1 LLDLLEGKLAV
12 LQFQIKIRDKLEAIA
27 SNFESSVAMQDS
39 DQNGQVL
46 DGDSSDDTNLANAA
60 NEMAMEVSSELKS
73 VTQLY
78 NEYAVPFELWE
89 ICLEMLYFANYSGDA
104 DSSIIR
110 ETWARL
116 IDQALSQGG
125 IREACAVLK
134 RVGSHIYPGDG
145 VVLPLDVLCLHLERA
160 ALERS
165 ERIENVRDED
175 IAKALLAAC
184 KGAAEPVLNAY
195 DRLLSNAAVVPSPNL
210 RIRLLRSVLVVL
222 REWAMS
228 VLSDRMGSSPTR
240 SSLILGGSFALENKA
255 ALNQG
260 ARDKIANA
268 ANRYMTEV
276 RRLALPPNKTDGV
289 YAGFKEL
296 DESLLSP
303 FSF

>member
-1 LLDLLEGKLAV
+1 
-12 LQFQIKIRDKLEAIA
+12 
-27 SNFESSVAMQDS
+27 MQ
-39 DQNGQVL
+39 
-46 DGDSSDDTNLANAA
+46 
-60 NEMAMEVSSELKS
+60 
-73 VTQLY
+73 
-78 NEYAVPFELWE
+78 

-116 IDQALSQGG
+116 FDQALSQGG
-125 IREACAVLK
+125 VAETCAVLK
-134 RVGSHIYPGDG
+134 RVGSHIYLGDG
-145 VVLPLDVLCLHLERA
+145 VVLPLDVLCLHLEKA
-160 ALERS
+160 ARERS
-165 ERIENVRDED
+165 ERTENVRDEV

-184 KGAAEPVLNAY
+184 KGAAEPVLNSY
-195 DRLLSNAAVVPSPNL
+195 DRLLSNAAVVPPPNP
-210 RIRLLRSVLVVL
+210 RILLIHSVIVVL

-240 SSLILGGSFALENKA
+240 SSLILGGSFVLENKA

-268 ANRYMTEV
+268 GNKQVCLCHFGSIRYMTEV
-276 RRLALPPNKTDGV
+276 RRLARPPNKTENV

-296 DESLLSP
+296 DESLSSP

>member
-1 LLDLLEGKLAV
+1 MPSPWESCTCKPILLVELLTHFIGLWTEFECILWKI
-12 LQFQIKIRDKLEAIA
+12 LQ
-27 SNFESSVAMQDS
+27 
-39 DQNGQVL
+39 
-46 DGDSSDDTNLANAA
+46 
-60 NEMAMEVSSELKS
+60 
-73 VTQLY
+73 
-78 NEYAVPFELWE
+78 
-89 ICLEMLYFANYSGDA
+89 
-104 DSSIIR
+104 
-110 ETWARL
+110 
-116 IDQALSQGG
+116 
-125 IREACAVLK
+125 
-134 RVGSHIYPGDG
+134 
-145 VVLPLDVLCLHLERA
+145 
-160 ALERS
+160 ERS

-268 ANRYMTEV
+268 ANRQV
-276 RRLALPPNKTDGV
+276 CLCHFVSIWSAFLAHP
-289 YAGFKEL
+289 
-296 DESLLSP
+296 
-303 FSF
+303 